1 MSVNVFV
8 SGAAGEAAAL
18 VAFLQGS
25 ADGGWDGAGFAT
37 DVEGLSIFGFLPGHD
52 GAVASQSSGSFR

>member
-1 MSVNVFV
+1 MSINVLV

-25 ADGGWDGAGFAT
+25 ADGRWDGAGFAA
-37 DVEGLSIFGFLPGHD
+37 DIEGFAILGFLPGHD
-52 GAVASQSSGSFR
+52 GAVAGQSSGRFR